1 MKAIRVHAAGGPE
14 ALVYEE
20 VPDPKVAPGQ
30 VLVRVE
36 AVGMNFAEI
45 NARRNANTAN
55 GPVGIGGEAAGTVV
69 EVGPD
74 VQGFKAGDRVA
85 FNGVQGA
92 YAEILAVPAGRLVP
106 IPDNVTTKQ
115 AASSLLQGMTAHYL
129 ATSTY
134 PLSQGDSC
142 VVHAAAGGV
151 GLLLCQI
158 AHRRGARVFGTVST
172 EAKAKAAGEAGADQV
187 ILYSQVDFAE
197 EVNRLTDGKGVNV
210 VYDSVGQT
218 TFLKGFDC
226 LKSRGMMVLYG
237 GASGPV
243 GTFDPAVLQ
252 RNSLFFA
259 RAGLAAYTA
268 TREELLQRSGEVFRW
283 VGDGSLKVHIHAEF
297 PLKDAA
303 RGQEALGNRET
314 IGKVLLI
321 P

>member
-14 ALVYEE
+14 ALVYED
-20 VPDPKVAPGQ
+20 VPDPKPGQGQ
-30 VLVRVE
+30 VLVQID

-45 NARRNANTAN
+45 NARRNANTAS
-55 GPVGIGGEAAGTVV
+55 GPVGIGGEAAGTVA

-92 YAEILAVPAGRLVP
+92 YAEKIAVPAARLIP

-115 AASSLLQGMTAHYL
+115 AAASLLQGMTAHYL

-134 PLSQGDSC
+134 PLNPGDSC

-151 GLLLCQI
+151 GLLLGQI
-158 AHRRGARVFGTVST
+158 AQKRGARVFGTVST
-172 EAKAKAAGEAGADQV
+172 EEKAKAAREAGTDEA
-187 ILYSQVDFAE
+187 ILYSKVDFAE
-197 EVNRLTDGKGVNV
+197 EVKRLTDGGGVNV
-210 VYDSVGQT
+210 VYDSVGQD
-218 TFLKGFDC
+218 TFVKGFDC
-226 LKSRGMMVLYG
+226 LKTRGMMVLYG
-237 GASGPV
+237 GSSGPV
-243 GTFDPAVLQ
+243 GSFDPALLQ

-268 TREELLQRSGEVFRW
+268 TREELLQRSGEIFRW
-283 VGDGSLKVHIHAEF
+283 VGEGSLKVHVHAEF
-297 PLKDAA
+297 PLKEAA
-303 RGQEALGNRET
+303 KGQEALGNRET